1 MEGPDMRASRCVRCL
16 LGLTFFTGVAALPA
30 CVQPRVAELSK
41 QVEATTR
48 YAARMEE
55 LYASQEVE
63 ILSLREQL
71 ATLQSRSGGE

>member
-1 MEGPDMRASRCVRCL
+1 
-16 LGLTFFTGVAALPA
+16 
-30 CVQPRVAELSK
+30 VAELSK

-55 LYASQEVE
+55 LYASQEAE

-71 ATLQSRSGGE
+71 ATLHSRSGGE